1 MHRSISSTGG
11 NLSPSHRL
19 LIAVA
24 AVVAIAATAVPGAA
38 GYKNYTVGDDKGW
51 YDGLTLPGI
60 DYQEWADG
68 KNFSLGDF
76 LIFNTDKN
84 HSVVQTRNE
93 TLYKSC
99 DYNDSGPDDTVE
111 WSAAAPEFSK
121 DAVTVAVPL
130 LKEGATYFFSG
141 NYDGE
146 QCQNGQ
152 QFAITV
158 AHGQGLPPDL
168 RPPAAEA
175 PGPSAG
181 AGGARSVHV
190 RRALSEPRT
199 TADAAPVF
207 DFSHPKNVST
217 TPADKTDND
226 GDGDDGGGGGAPTS
240 AGGRSLAGIGS
251 GLVVVAATLL
261 MVID

>member
-1 MHRSISSTGG
+1 MLLSCGRRGG
-11 NLSPSHRL
+11 NLIVVPC

-24 AVVAIAATAVPGAA
+24 VAALAAAPRGADA
-38 GYKNYTVGDDKGW
+38 YKNYTVGDDKGW
-51 YDGLTLPGI
+51 YDDLAVQGV
-60 DYQEWADG
+60 DYQAWADG

-84 HSVVQTRNE
+84 HSVVQTRNG

-130 LKEGATYFFSG
+130 LKEGRTYFFSG

-146 QCQNGQ
+146 QCENGQ
-152 QFAITV
+152 RFAIDV

-168 RPPAAEA
+168 RPPVADA
-175 PGPSAG
+175 PAPSAG
-181 AGGARSVHV
+181 PADGAAV
-190 RRALSEPRT
+190 L
-199 TADAAPVF
+199 
-207 DFSHPKNVST
+207 DFSHPKNVT
-217 TPADKTDND
+217 TPSAS
-226 GDGDDGGGGGAPTS
+226 DDDDAGERSDATATS
-240 AGGRSLAGIGS
+240 GSSRQDHLLHKLGLA
-251 GLVVVAATLL
+251 VVTLL
-261 MVID
+261 AFFLAV

>member
-1 MHRSISSTGG
+1 ML
-11 NLSPSHRL
+11 LSGRGSLVLPCL
-19 LIAVA
+19 AVVVATLAVA
-24 AVVAIAATAVPGAA
+24 PRTAGA
-38 GYKNYTVGDDKGW
+38 YKNYTVGDDKGW
-51 YDGLTLPGI
+51 YDGLALPEV

-84 HSVVQTRNE
+84 HSVVQTRNG

-130 LKEGATYFFSG
+130 LKEGRTYFFSG

-152 QFAITV
+152 RFAIDV

-168 RPPAAEA
+168 RPPAAPA
-175 PGPSAG
+175 PAPA
-181 AGGARSVHV
+181 A
-190 RRALSEPRT
+190 
-199 TADAAPVF
+199 ADGVAVF
-207 DFSHPKNVST
+207 DFSHPKNVT
-217 TPADKTDND
+217 TPSASDE
-226 GDGDDGGGGGAPTS
+226 DDEPSSGRTTS
-240 AGGRSLAGIGS
+240 GSSRTLARLGP
-251 GLVVVAATLL
+251 GLAVTLVAVLVA
-261 MVID
+261 V

>member
-1 MHRSISSTGG
+1 MHRQTRSISSPGG
-11 NLSPSHRL
+11 NLSPSQL
-19 LIAVA
+19 LLVVA
-24 AVVAIAATAVPGAA
+24 AVVVAVPRAA
-38 GYKNYTVGDDKGW
+38 AYKNYTVGDDKGW
-51 YDGLTLPGI
+51 YDGLTLPGV

-130 LKEGATYFFSG
+130 LKEGSSYFFSG

-146 QCQNGQ
+146 QCENGQ
-152 QFAITV
+152 RFAITV

-175 PGPSAG
+175 PGPSSSGAG
-181 AGGARSVHV
+181 A
-190 RRALSEPRT
+190 
-199 TADAAPVF
+199 ADAAPAF

-217 TPADKTDND
+217 TPSDTSTAPP
-226 GDGDDGGGGGAPTS
+226 DDDDAAPSTGGA
-240 AGGRSLAGIGS
+240 GRTLARFGS
-251 GLVVVAATLL
+251 GLVVATTLL
-261 MVID
+261 FMVVQA

>member
-1 MHRSISSTGG
+1 MLLSGG
-11 NLSPSHRL
+11 RHGRVVLPCL
-19 LIAVA
+19 
-24 AVVAIAATAVPGAA
+24 AVVVVALLAAA
-38 GYKNYTVGDDKGW
+38 GPRGAEAYKNYTVGDDKGW
-51 YDGLTLPGI
+51 YDDLTLPGV
-60 DYQEWADG
+60 DYQAWADDI

-84 HSVVQTRNE
+84 HSVVETRNG

-130 LKEGATYFFSG
+130 LKEGRTYFFSG

-146 QCQNGQ
+146 QCENGQ
-152 QFAITV
+152 RFAIDV

-175 PGPSAG
+175 PAPSA
-181 AGGARSVHV
+181 AADGGAAV
-190 RRALSEPRT
+190 L
-199 TADAAPVF
+199 
-207 DFSHPKNVST
+207 DFSHPKNVT
-217 TPADKTDND
+217 TPSADDD
-226 GDGDDGGGGGAPTS
+226 LRGDATS
-240 AGGRSLAGIGS
+240 GS
-251 GLVVVAATLL
+251 GRTAVSPGSGIAVMTALAAALFA
-261 MVID
+261 V

>member
-1 MHRSISSTGG
+1 ML
-11 NLSPSHRL
+11 LSGRGSFL
-19 LIAVA
+19 LPCL
-24 AVVAIAATAVPGAA
+24 AVVAALAIAPRAA
-38 GYKNYTVGDDKGW
+38 DAYKNYTVGDDKGW
-51 YDGLTLPGI
+51 YDGLALPGV

-84 HSVVQTRNE
+84 HSVVQTRNG

-130 LKEGATYFFSG
+130 LKEGRTYFFSG

-146 QCQNGQ
+146 QCENGQ
-152 QFAITV
+152 RFAIDV

-168 RPPAAEA
+168 RSPAADA
-175 PGPSAG
+175 PAPSAG
-181 AGGARSVHV
+181 PAAADGAAV
-190 RRALSEPRT
+190 L
-199 TADAAPVF
+199 
-207 DFSHPKNVST
+207 DFSHPKNVT
-217 TPADKTDND
+217 TPSAS
-226 GDGDDGGGGGAPTS
+226 DDDPSSSSGGSTSVSSRTLVWLGPGLAVTLGAVLF
-240 AGGRSLAGIGS
+240 A
-251 GLVVVAATLL
+251 V
-261 MVID
+261 

>member
-1 MHRSISSTGG
+1 MHRQRRSISSPGG
-11 NLSPSHRL
+11 NLSPL
-19 LIAVA
+19 LVVAAA
-24 AVVAIAATAVPGAA
+24 AVVAGLSAAVPGAA
-38 GYKNYTVGDDKGW
+38 AYKNYTVGDDKGW
-51 YDGLTLPGI
+51 YDGLTHPGV

-99 DYNDSGPDDTVE
+99 DYNDSGPEDTVE

-130 LKEGATYFFSG
+130 LKEGSNYFFSG

-146 QCQNGQ
+146 QCENGQ
-152 QFAITV
+152 RFAIAV

-175 PGPSAG
+175 PGPSSTG
-181 AGGARSVHV
+181 A
-190 RRALSEPRT
+190 
-199 TADAAPVF
+199 ADAAPAF
-207 DFSHPKNVST
+207 DFSHPKNVSNS
-217 TPADKTDND
+217 PADTSTTATP
-226 GDGDDGGGGGAPTS
+226 DDEDAPS
-240 AGGRSLAGIGS
+240 AGGAVRSLARLGS
-251 GLVVVAATLL
+251 GLVAAAAAVATLL
-261 MVID
+261 FFVVQV